1 LLKEAEAV
9 VKAEKDVG
17 KLKREQAKEV
27 RMS

>member
-17 KLKREQAKEV
+17 KLKREEAKEV